1 MCKSEIFARLL
12 QLVEQ
17 ETEISKEQILSA
29 NKEAEVV
36 DARYILVDMLTKAG
50 FYPSRIAVLIR
61 QSKRSVNYILSNFPD
76 RLKAGKMMRLQWD
89 NIRKAAGNI

>member
-29 NKEAEVV
+29 SNEAEVV
-36 DARYILVDMLTKAG
+36 DARYILVGMLSAAG

-61 QSKRSVNYILSNFPD
+61 QSKRSVNYILSNFQD
-76 RLKAGKMMRLQWD
+76 RLRTGKMMRLQWD
-89 NIRKAAGNI
+89 NIRRVAGNI